1 MYSSIN
7 RLSVAV
13 SEKQE
18 LLAGNYKT
26 ALIILFYL
34 IGICLLIG
42 VFFLIKFIVKK
53 TITSSNM
60 KMIQDIVFIHTDE
73 VI

>member
-18 LLAGNYKT
+18 LLAGNYKI
-26 ALIILFYL
+26 ALIILFCL
-34 IGICLLIG
+34 TGICLLIG